1 MSKQMRLGKAS
12 EMIVLG
18 ELLRRGLDVYMPAVD
33 DRAVDMIIRVEGP
46 RGVRHIEVQVKS
58 SKGHNRIIGVYPK
71 SVMAKNGESIL
82 IVHHRYENRPDEFMY
97 LTHKQVLG
105 MLSDTSKVGDLMLN
119 APEREKYKEQDLW
132 HLANRL
138 LHDTD

>member
-18 ELLRRGLDVYMPAVD
+18 ELLRRGLDVYLPAVD
-33 DRAVDMIIRVEGP
+33 DRAVDMIIRVERP
-46 RGVRHIEVQVKS
+46 DGVRHIEVQVKS
-58 SKGHNRIIGVYPK
+58 VKGHGRVIGVYRQAVMSK
-71 SVMAKNGESIL
+71 GEESVL
-82 IVHHRYENRPDEFMY
+82 IVHNRYENKPDEFLY
-97 LTHKQVLG
+97 LTRQQVLK
-105 MLSDTSKVGDLMLN
+105 MLPDDAKWGDLPLN

-138 LHDTD
+138 LHGVK